1 MYVAY
6 RSRLFLEVTMN
17 AINPVLIIRILLV
30 VLAGVFTYRRT
41 KSVQATV
48 VAVVLTA
55 ALVWGL
61 SYVADQFME

>member
-1 MYVAY
+1 
-6 RSRLFLEVTMN
+6 MN

-55 ALVWGL
+55 ALVWGI